1 MKARW
6 LPFVLSW
13 VWPVPVLAD
22 WRFNLQQPETEIARR
37 IYDLHSLILLICLI
51 IFIAVFGTM
60 FYALFKH
67 RKSVGHEAHH
77 FHENTTVEVIWT
89 VIPFLILVGM
99 AWPATKTILAQKD
112 TSDPDLT
119 IKITGYQWKWEYD
132 YLQDK
137 VKFMSVL
144 ATPQDQIQNKAPKD
158 EHYLLEVD
166 EPMVVPV
173 GKKVR
178 VLMTGNDVIHSW
190 WVPALG
196 VKQDAIPGFIRDSW
210 FRADRIGTF
219 RGQCAELC
227 GRGHAFMP
235 IVVEVLS
242 QAGYASW
249 LAGKQGKLAMA
260 AVESTKTFDA
270 ATLKAMGEKV
280 YTANC
285 AACHQANGQGIP
297 GAFPALDGD
306 KVVNGSK
313 AGHIT
318 TVLNGRPGTAMPAFG
333 PQLSDVDIAA
343 VLTYER
349 NAWSNHAEAVQ
360 PTEVKPLRS
369 AGGQS

>member
-1 MKARW
+1 MKMRW
-6 LPFVLSW
+6 LTIVLSG
-13 VWPVPVLAD
+13 VLPGPVLAD
-22 WRFNLQQPETEIARR
+22 WQLNLQPPNSVIAQR

-144 ATPQDQIQNKAPKD
+144 ATPQDQIQNKAPKNAN
-158 EHYLLEVD
+158 YLLEVD

-178 VLMTGNDVIHSW
+178 LLMTGNDVIHSW

-196 VKQDAIPGFIRDSW
+196 VKQDAIPGFIRDTW

-235 IVVEVLS
+235 IVVEVKS
-242 QAGYASW
+242 QADYDAW
-249 LAGKQGKLAMA
+249 LVAKQGKLAMA
-260 AVESTKTFDA
+260 ATESGKTFDA
-270 ATLKAMGEKV
+270 ATLKGMGEKV

-285 AACHQANGQGIP
+285 EACHQTNGKGIP
-297 GAFPALDGD
+297 GVFPALAGD

-313 AGHIT
+313 EGHIT
-318 TVLNGRPGTAMPAFG
+318 TVLHGRPGTAMPAFG
-333 PQLSDVDIAA
+333 QQLSDADIAA
-343 VLTYER
+343 VLSYER
-349 NAWSNHAEAVQ
+349 NSWGNNAGIVQ
-360 PTEVKPLRS
+360 PAAVKALRK
-369 AGGQS
+369 

>member
-1 MKARW
+1 MKPRW
-6 LPFVLSW
+6 LPIVSSGAW
-13 VWPVPVLAD
+13 SGPALAD
-22 WRFNLQQPETEIARR
+22 WQFNLQRPDTIIAQR
-37 IYDLHSLILLICLI
+37 IYDLHSLILLICLV
-51 IFIAVFGTM
+51 IFIVVFGTM

-67 RKSVGHEAHH
+67 RKSVGHAAHP

-112 TSDPDLT
+112 TRDPDLT

-137 VKFMSVL
+137 VKFMSSL

-158 EHYLLEVD
+158 ANYLLEVD

-173 GKKVR
+173 GRKVR
-178 VLMTGNDVIHSW
+178 LLLTGNDVIHSW

-196 VKQDAIPGFIRDSW
+196 VKQDAIPGFIRDTW

-235 IVVEVLS
+235 IVVEVKS
-242 QAGYASW
+242 QADYDAW
-249 LAGKQGKLAMA
+249 LAAKQGKLAMA
-260 AVESTKTFDA
+260 AAQSTKTFDPA
-270 ATLKAMGEKV
+270 ALKAMGEKV
-280 YTANC
+280 YAANC
-285 AACHQANGQGIP
+285 GSCHQADGKGIP
-297 GAFPALDGD
+297 GVFPALAGD

-333 PQLSDVDIAA
+333 PQLSDADIAA
-343 VLTYER
+343 VLSYER
-349 NAWSNHAEAVQ
+349 NAWGNQAGIVQ
-360 PTEVKPLRS
+360 PAEVAALRKK
-369 AGGQS
+369 

>member
-1 MKARW
+1 MKAW
-6 LPFVLSW
+6 WPSLVLSCAW
-13 VWPVPVLAD
+13 SSPALAD
-22 WRFNLQQPETEIARR
+22 WQFNLQPPDSSIAQR

-89 VIPFLILVGM
+89 IIPFLILIGM
-99 AWPATKTILAQKD
+99 AWPATRTILAQKD

-158 EHYLLEVD
+158 AHYLLEVD

-178 VLMTGNDVIHSW
+178 LLMTGNDVIHSW

-196 VKQDAIPGFIRDSW
+196 VKQDAIPGFIRDTW

-235 IVVEVLS
+235 IVVEVKS
-242 QAGYASW
+242 QADYDAW
-249 LAGKQGKLAMA
+249 LAGKQNQLAMA
-260 AVESTKTFDA
+260 AAASGKTFDA
-270 ATLKAMGEKV
+270 ATLEAAGKKV
-280 YTANC
+280 FTANC
-285 AACHQANGQGIP
+285 EVCHQANGMGIP
-297 GAFPALDGD
+297 GAFPALAGD

-313 AGHIT
+313 AGHIS
-318 TVLNGRPGTAMPAFG
+318 TVLHGRPGTAMPAFG
-333 PQLSDVDIAA
+333 PQLSDADIAA
-343 VLTYER
+343 VLSYER
-349 NAWSNHAEAVQ
+349 TAWGNQAGIVQ
-360 PTEVKPLRS
+360 PAEVAALRK
-369 AGGQS
+369 